1 MAYFKK
7 KIKKKEK
14 YGFTKGGAVKM
25 ALIKWFGRGKAAE
38 KRAKAF
44 TASQRKLYP
53 KLFWRVQ
60 KGGASK
66 SWKVYANPPRKK
78 R

>member
-25 ALIKWFGRGKAAE
+25 AKKKDYERSIIVDNKTGHIQYLPKYRRNRKNP
-38 KRAKAF
+38 KKAF
-44 TASQRKLYP
+44 QNYLKKLSNIGLL
-53 KLFWRVQ
+53 K
-60 KGGASK
+60 
-66 SWKVYANPPRKK
+66 
-78 R
+78 